1 MYKLGDTCI
10 GKYGIYNTAPIKQVN
25 PTRWATI
32 TYEHLR
38 SDGKVIERTKTI
50 NCGCVKEK
58 ELMDKVRAELRSME
72 RRASL
77 YVVTAVVC
85 SYQYKGEETVSELL
99 VL

>member
-1 MYKLGDTCI
+1 MYKLGNTYI
-10 GKYGIYNTAPIKQVN
+10 GKHGIYNTAPIKQIN

-32 TYEHLR
+32 TYEYLR

-58 ELMDKVRAELRSME
+58 ELMDKVQTELRSME

-77 YVVTAVVC
+77 YVVTTVVC
-85 SYQYKGEETVSELL
+85 SYQYKGEEVVNELL

>member
-1 MYKLGDTCI
+1 MYKLSDTYI
-10 GKYGIYNTAPIKQVN
+10 GKHGIYNTAPIKQVN

-32 TYEHLR
+32 TYEYLR

-77 YVVTAVVC
+77 YVITAVVC

>member
-1 MYKLGDTCI
+1 MYKLGSTYL
-10 GKYGIYNTAPIKQVN
+10 GKHGIYNTAPIRQVN

-32 TYEHLR
+32 TYEYLR

-77 YVVTAVVC
+77 CVVTAVMC
-85 SYQYKGEETVSELL
+85 SYQYNGEEAVSELL